1 MSYGRPP
8 PSMPDRLSPFGELNV
23 NDPDNVQGS
32 DTDRIGESAAI
43 PNGPSNT
50 DASIQP
56 IRIND
61 SNTPTDLRTIKRA
74 VLGILL
80 FVVLGICSVAQE
92 LIIPLTLALLLSL
105 LLSPAVTLL
114 ERVRLPRALS
124 SILVV
129 IGVIATVAGGVTLL
143 SQPAGDWVA
152 KAPATIQ
159 SMQQRFRVLREP
171 FRRAEAT
178 TKQLE
183 NLTQS
188 TEKSTV
194 VSTPMNLLSR
204 VAAGTPRVLSAVVAV
219 LLLVYFFLSSGNG
232 FLRRMVEVVPSMTEK
247 RIVVSIARDLQAEM
261 SRYLV
266 MISIINL
273 GVGAATAATM
283 VLLGVPDPL
292 LWGAFAGILNFAP
305 YVGPTLAA
313 IGLAL
318 VGFTTFNTLGHALA
332 VPGAFLAI
340 AFVEGQLITPTI
352 IGRRLAL
359 DPTAV
364 FVWLLVWGWLWGIPG
379 VLLAGPMIA
388 CFRIVCEHV
397 DALKSIGVLIG
408 DGSSSDTAIR
418 K

>member
-1 MSYGRPP
+1 MN
-8 PSMPDRLSPFGELNV
+8 DRDSLRTCNS
-23 NDPDNVQGS
+23 DPR
-32 DTDRIGESAAI
+32 THEPAAI
-43 PNGPSNT
+43 TNIPSST
-50 DASIQP
+50 DESSQST
-56 IRIND
+56 RVVD
-61 SNTPTDLRTIKRA
+61 SNTPTDLKTIKRA

-80 FVVLGICSVAQE
+80 FVVLGICSLAQQ

-114 ERVRLPRALS
+114 QRVHLPRALS
-124 SILVV
+124 SILIL
-129 IGVIATVAGGVTLL
+129 IGVIATIAGSVTLL

-159 SMQQRFRVLREP
+159 SIQQRFRSFREP
-171 FRRAEAT
+171 FRRAEVT
-178 TKQLE
+178 TQKLAK
-183 NLTQS
+183 LSQS

-204 VAAGTPRVLSAVVAV
+204 VATGTPRVLATATAV
-219 LLLVYFFLSSGNG
+219 LLLIYFFLSSGNG
-232 FLRRMVEVVPSMTEK
+232 FLRRMVEVVPGMTEK
-247 RIVVSIARDLQAEM
+247 RLVVSIARDVQAEM

-266 MISIINL
+266 MVSIINL
-273 GVGAATAATM
+273 GVGAVTAAIM
-283 VLLGVPDPL
+283 ALLGVPDPL
-292 LWGAFAGILNFAP
+292 LWGALAGILNFAP
-305 YVGPTLAA
+305 YIGPALTC
-313 IGLAL
+313 IGLTV
-318 VGFTTFNTLGHALA
+318 VGFTTFNTLGHTLA

-340 AFVEGQLITPTI
+340 AFAEGQLITPTI

-388 CFRIVCEHV
+388 CFRILCQHV
-397 DALKSIGVLIG
+397 EALKSIGALIG
-408 DGSSSDTAIR
+408 DGSPSDTETR

>member
-1 MSYGRPP
+1 MCVTLLGDSI
-8 PSMPDRLSPFGELNV
+8 V
-23 NDPDNVQGS
+23 NDRDSVRTCNS
-32 DTDRIGESAAI
+32 DPRTHEPAAI
-43 PNGPSNT
+43 TNIPSST
-50 DASIQP
+50 DESSQST
-56 IRIND
+56 RVVD

-80 FVVLGICSVAQE
+80 FVVLGICSLAQQ

-114 ERVRLPRALS
+114 QRVHLPRALS
-124 SILVV
+124 SILIL
-129 IGVIATVAGGVTLL
+129 IGVIATIAGGVTLL

-159 SMQQRFRVLREP
+159 SIQQRFRSFREP

-178 TKQLE
+178 TEKLA
-183 NLTQS
+183 NLSQS

-204 VAAGTPRVLSAVVAV
+204 VATGTPRVLAAVMAV

-232 FLRRMVEVVPSMTEK
+232 FLRRMVEVVPGMTEK
-247 RIVVSIARDLQAEM
+247 RLVVSIARDVQAEM

-266 MISIINL
+266 MVSIINL
-273 GVGAATAATM
+273 GVGTVTAATM
-283 VLLGVPDPL
+283 ALLGVPDPL
-292 LWGAFAGILNFAP
+292 LWGALAGILNFAP
-305 YVGPTLAA
+305 YIGPTLTC
-313 IGLAL
+313 IGLAV

-340 AFVEGQLITPTI
+340 AFVEGQLIAPTI

-388 CFRIVCEHV
+388 CFRIVCQHV
-397 DALKSIGVLIG
+397 DALKSIGALIG
-408 DGSSSDTAIR
+408 DGSSSDTET
-418 K
+418 KK

>member
-1 MSYGRPP
+1 LN
-8 PSMPDRLSPFGELNV
+8 DRNSVGTGNF
-23 NDPDNVQGS
+23 DPR
-32 DTDRIGESAAI
+32 THEPAAI
-43 PNGPSNT
+43 TNIPSST
-50 DASIQP
+50 DESNQSTGIV
-56 IRIND
+56 D

-80 FVVLGICSVAQE
+80 FVVLGICSLAQQ

-114 ERVRLPRALS
+114 ERIRLPRALG
-124 SILVV
+124 SILVL

-159 SMQQRFRVLREP
+159 SMQQRFRSLREP

-178 TKQLE
+178 TKEIE

-204 VAAGTPRVLSAVVAV
+204 VATGTPRVLSAVVAV

-247 RIVVSIARDLQAEM
+247 KIVVSIARGVQGEM

-273 GVGAATAATM
+273 GVGAATAVTM
-283 VLLGVPDPL
+283 ALLGVPDPL
-292 LWGAFAGILNFAP
+292 LWGALAGILNFAP
-305 YVGPTLAA
+305 YVGPTLTA
-313 IGLAL
+313 IGLAV

-332 VPGAFLAI
+332 VPGAFLAL
-340 AFVEGQLITPTI
+340 AFVDGQLITPTI

-388 CFRIVCEHV
+388 CFKIICQHV
-397 DALKSIGVLIG
+397 NALKPIGALIG
-408 DGSSSDTAIR
+408 DGSSLDTET
-418 K
+418 KQ

>member
-1 MSYGRPP
+1 
-8 PSMPDRLSPFGELNV
+8 V
-23 NDPDNVQGS
+23 NDRDNVRTCNRDPRTHEPAKIAPIPS
-32 DTDRIGESAAI
+32 STDES
-43 PNGPSNT
+43 SHSL
-50 DASIQP
+50 SIV
-56 IRIND
+56 D
-61 SNTPTDLRTIKRA
+61 SNTPTDLRTIKR
-74 VLGILL
+74 VLLGILF
-80 FVVLGICSVAQE
+80 FVVLSICSLAQQ

-105 LLSPAVTLL
+105 LLSPVVTLL
-114 ERVRLPRALS
+114 QRAHLPRALG
-124 SILVV
+124 SIFVL

-159 SMQQRFRVLREP
+159 SIQQRFRSFREP

-183 NLTQS
+183 NLIQS

-204 VAAGTPRVLSAVVAV
+204 VETGTPRVLAAVVAV

-232 FLRRMVEVVPSMTEK
+232 FLRRMVEVVPGMTEK
-247 RIVVSIARDLQAEM
+247 KMVVSIARDVQAEM

-266 MISIINL
+266 MVSIINL
-273 GVGAATAATM
+273 GVAAATAVTM
-283 VLLGVPDPL
+283 ALLGVPDPL
-292 LWGAFAGILNFAP
+292 LWGALAGILNFAP
-305 YVGPTLAA
+305 YVGPTLTA
-313 IGLAL
+313 IGLL
-318 VGFTTFNTLGHALA
+318 IVGFTTFDTLGHALA
-332 VPGAFLAI
+332 VPGAFVVI
-340 AFVEGQLITPTI
+340 AFIEGQLITPTI

-388 CFRIVCEHV
+388 CFRIICQHV
-397 DALKSIGVLIG
+397 DALKSIGALIG
-408 DGSSSDTAIR
+408 DGSSSDTET
-418 K
+418 KK

>member
-1 MSYGRPP
+1 LN
-8 PSMPDRLSPFGELNV
+8 DRDSVRTCNS
-23 NDPDNVQGS
+23 DPR
-32 DTDRIGESAAI
+32 THEPAAI
-43 PNGPSNT
+43 TSIPS
-50 DASIQP
+50 SIDESSQTT
-56 IRIND
+56 RIVD

-74 VLGILL
+74 VLGILF
-80 FVVLGICSVAQE
+80 FVVLCICSLAQQ

-114 ERVRLPRALS
+114 QRAHLPRALS
-124 SILVV
+124 SMLVLVSV
-129 IGVIATVAGGVTLL
+129 ITALAGGVTLL
-143 SQPAGDWVA
+143 AQPAGDWVA

-159 SMQQRFRVLREP
+159 SIQQRFRSLREP
-171 FRRAEAT
+171 FRTAEVT
-178 TKQLE
+178 TQTLE

-204 VAAGTPRVLSAVVAV
+204 VATGTPRVLATVMAV

-232 FLRRMVEVVPSMTEK
+232 FLRRMVEVVPGMTEK
-247 RIVVSIARDLQAEM
+247 KVVVSIARDVQAEM

-266 MISIINL
+266 MVSIINL
-273 GVGAATAATM
+273 AVGAVTAASM
-283 VLLGVPDPL
+283 ALLSVPDPF
-292 LWGAFAGILNFAP
+292 LWGVVAGVLNFVP
-305 YVGPTLAA
+305 YVGPTMTS
-313 IGLAL
+313 IGLTV

-340 AFVEGQLITPTI
+340 AFVEGQLIIPTI

-388 CFRIVCEHV
+388 CFRIVCQHV
-397 DALKSIGVLIG
+397 AALKSIGALIG
-408 DGSSSDTAIR
+408 DGSSWDTET
-418 K
+418 KK

>member
-1 MSYGRPP
+1 LN
-8 PSMPDRLSPFGELNV
+8 DRDSVRACNS
-23 NDPDNVQGS
+23 DPR
-32 DTDRIGESAAI
+32 THEPAAI
-43 PNGPSNT
+43 TSIPS
-50 DASIQP
+50 SIDESSQST
-56 IRIND
+56 RIVD

-80 FVVLGICSVAQE
+80 FVVLGICSLAQQ

-114 ERVRLPRALS
+114 QRAHLPRALS
-124 SILVV
+124 SMLVLVSV
-129 IGVIATVAGGVTLL
+129 IMALAGGVTLL
-143 SQPAGDWVA
+143 AQPAGDWVA

-159 SMQQRFRVLREP
+159 SMQQRFRSLREP
-171 FRRAEAT
+171 FRRAEVT
-178 TKQLE
+178 TKTLE

-188 TEKSTV
+188 SEKSTV

-204 VAAGTPRVLSAVVAV
+204 VATGTQRVLAAVMAV

-232 FLRRMVEVVPSMTEK
+232 FLRRMVEVIPGMTQK
-247 RIVVSIARDLQAEM
+247 KVVVSIARDVQAEM

-266 MISIINL
+266 MVSIINL
-273 GVGAATAATM
+273 AVGAVTAASM
-283 VLLGVPDPL
+283 ALLSVPDPF
-292 LWGAFAGILNFAP
+292 LWGVVAGVLNFAP
-305 YVGPTLAA
+305 YVGPTMTI
-313 IGLAL
+313 IGLTV

-388 CFRIVCEHV
+388 CFRIVCQHV
-397 DALKSIGVLIG
+397 DALKSIGALIG
-408 DGSSSDTAIR
+408 DGSSWDTET
-418 K
+418 KK

>member
-1 MSYGRPP
+1 
-8 PSMPDRLSPFGELNV
+8 V
-23 NDPDNVQGS
+23 NDRDSVRTCNS
-32 DTDRIGESAAI
+32 DPRTHEPAAI
-43 PNGPSNT
+43 TNIPSST
-50 DASIQP
+50 DESSQST
-56 IRIND
+56 RVVD

-80 FVVLGICSVAQE
+80 FVVLGICSLAQQ

-114 ERVRLPRALS
+114 QRVHLPRALS
-124 SILVV
+124 SILIL
-129 IGVIATVAGGVTLL
+129 IGVIATIAGGVTLL

-159 SMQQRFRVLREP
+159 SIQQRFRSFREP

-178 TKQLE
+178 TQKLV
-183 NLTQS
+183 NLSQS

-204 VAAGTPRVLSAVVAV
+204 VATGTPRVLAAVMAV

-232 FLRRMVEVVPSMTEK
+232 FLRRMVEVVPGMTEK
-247 RIVVSIARDLQAEM
+247 RLVVSIARDVQAEM

-266 MISIINL
+266 MVSIINL
-273 GVGAATAATM
+273 GVGAVTAATM
-283 VLLGVPDPL
+283 ALLGVPDPL
-292 LWGAFAGILNFAP
+292 LWGALAGILNFAP
-305 YVGPTLAA
+305 YIGPTLTC
-313 IGLAL
+313 IGLAV

-352 IGRRLAL
+352 IGLS
-359 DPTAV
+359 V
-364 FVWLLVWGWLWGIPG
+364 VGSHWILLPFSCGYWCGGGYGEFPVSYSP
-379 VLLAGPMIA
+379 AP
-388 CFRIVCEHV
+388 
-397 DALKSIGVLIG
+397 
-408 DGSSSDTAIR
+408 
-418 K
+418 

>member
-1 MSYGRPP
+1 LN
-8 PSMPDRLSPFGELNV
+8 DRDSVRTCNS
-23 NDPDNVQGS
+23 DPR
-32 DTDRIGESAAI
+32 THEPAAI
-43 PNGPSNT
+43 TSIPS
-50 DASIQP
+50 SIDESSQST
-56 IRIND
+56 RIVD
-61 SNTPTDLRTIKRA
+61 SNPPTDLRTIKRA

-80 FVVLGICSVAQE
+80 FVVLGICSLAQQ

-114 ERVRLPRALS
+114 QRAHLPRALS
-124 SILVV
+124 SMLVLVSV
-129 IGVIATVAGGVTLL
+129 ITALAGGVTLL
-143 SQPAGDWVA
+143 AQPAGDWVA

-159 SMQQRFRVLREP
+159 SIQQRFRSLREP
-171 FRRAEAT
+171 FRRAEVT
-178 TKQLE
+178 TKTLE
-183 NLTQS
+183 NLTQP
-188 TEKSTV
+188 TEKATV

-204 VAAGTPRVLSAVVAV
+204 VAIGTPRVLAAIMAV

-232 FLRRMVEVVPSMTEK
+232 FLRRMVEVVPGMTEK
-247 RIVVSIARDLQAEM
+247 KVVVSIARDVQAEM

-266 MISIINL
+266 MVSIINL
-273 GVGAATAATM
+273 AVGAVTAASM
-283 VLLGVPDPL
+283 ALLSVPDPI
-292 LWGAFAGILNFAP
+292 LWGVVAGVLNFVP
-305 YVGPTLAA
+305 YVGPTMTS
-313 IGLAL
+313 IGLTV

-388 CFRIVCEHV
+388 CFRIVCQHV
-397 DALKSIGVLIG
+397 DALKSVGALIG
-408 DGSSSDTAIR
+408 DGSSWDTET
-418 K
+418 KK